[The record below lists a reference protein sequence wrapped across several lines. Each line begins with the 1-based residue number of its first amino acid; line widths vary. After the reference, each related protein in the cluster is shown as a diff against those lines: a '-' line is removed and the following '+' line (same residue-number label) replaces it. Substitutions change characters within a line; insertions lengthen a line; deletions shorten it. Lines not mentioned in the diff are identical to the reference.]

1 LPEVVVFK
9 QEVPQKTGV
18 AVRAAPQVHD
28 LFSPEKGAIAIVVD
42 CSGSML
48 QSKIVDEGVPLNGQ
62 IIKDYDEL
70 RKGYDKKTPCRFH
83 DATDALKEVLAT
95 IKKDAYVSVMIFS
108 QQVKGG
114 QPKASETIT
123 VLREPKRWDPAEM
136 PDLME
141 ELEKL
146 VPFNDTPLVR

>member
-1 LPEVVVFK
+1 
-9 QEVPQKTGV
+9 
-18 AVRAAPQVHD
+18 
-28 LFSPEKGAIAIVVD
+28 
-42 CSGSML
+42 
-48 QSKIVDEGVPLNGQ
+48 
-62 IIKDYDEL
+62 
-70 RKGYDKKTPCRFH
+70 TPCRFH

-146 VPFNDTPLVR
+146 VPFNDTPLVRAMAKAKQKCFPDDFTGLKSLVVLTDGKDTEFEGDAELNPGGRLSIPAFIEQTFGDAGILVNVVGFKVPNK